1 MNSRASILCRNV
13 VNKYLASVYISFLL
27 RFWDNIHVSITEKKA
42 IIISSKNSFGE
53 NSQYISLF
61 PVVRLMLLL
70 LLWLIKLTR
79 AILTLEGWLWWFM
92 SAPWSWLGGW
102 CWQRGFVRIYS
113 CLFLFFICMLFQHKL
128 CLLLHYHT
136 SPNYNQVICIWC
148 ISCNAGRLLFV
159 ILKTDFTQLPRLHS
173 FSDQ

>member
-79 AILTLEGWLWWFM
+79 AILTLEGWL
-92 SAPWSWLGGW
+92 
-102 CWQRGFVRIYS
+102 
-113 CLFLFFICMLFQHKL
+113 
-128 CLLLHYHT
+128 
-136 SPNYNQVICIWC
+136 
-148 ISCNAGRLLFV
+148 
-159 ILKTDFTQLPRLHS
+159 
-173 FSDQ
+173 